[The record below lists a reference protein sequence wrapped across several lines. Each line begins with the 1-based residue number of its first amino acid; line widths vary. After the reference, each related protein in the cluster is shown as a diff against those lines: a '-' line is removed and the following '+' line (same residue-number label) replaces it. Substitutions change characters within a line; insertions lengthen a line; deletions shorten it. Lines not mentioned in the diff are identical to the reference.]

1 MGMAI
6 RIASEMSFVSDRTI
20 NFNRRNYILFRA
32 SVAQDRAALMKE
44 VENSVMNVAV
54 SHPQFIDVIV
64 QVVGFWTPQFVSAFR
79 EPFDAN
85 HAFVLSL
92 DLQTVQPR
100 QQRR

>member
-6 RIASEMSFVSDRTI
+6 RIVSEMSLASDRTVD
-20 NFNRRNYILFRA
+20 FSRRNYILFRA

-44 VENSVMNVAV
+44 IENSVMNVAV
-54 SHPQFIDVIV
+54 PHPQFIDVIA
-64 QVVGFWTPQFVSAFR
+64 QVVGFWTPQFMSAFG

-85 HAFVLSL
+85 HASVSSL